1 MGDSRA
7 QVPMALYPSFTPY
20 QGTESKKI
28 HHFFSISRVFFI
40 RFEIFKMIRFDPI
53 LVAAF
58 GQAQRQGAL
67 NTFGQLTLPVN
78 GTLRG
83 KQGQELI

>member
-1 MGDSRA
+1 
-7 QVPMALYPSFTPY
+7 
-20 QGTESKKI
+20 
-28 HHFFSISRVFFI
+28 
-40 RFEIFKMIRFDPI
+40 MIRFDPI

-83 KQGQELI
+83 KQGQDLI